1 MIKDEGLNKVNPST
15 FQNITSIK
23 AFLSMLC
30 VLLLIMIWCSFENNI
45 FTGLSLLSVRK
56 DSDYDDAHTIVLVGL
71 IFFSIFLCIDFV
83 IVLTGLTF
91 NFNKLNIMNVM
102 LKSLEVFL
110 MMYYYIDAWHYVIIW
125 YIFIVTELPCTI
137 FEVYGIIFGMIFEF
151 RKYDKIRANEIKHLE
166 KDKRY

>member
-1 MIKDEGLNKVNPST
+1 
-15 FQNITSIK
+15 
-23 AFLSMLC
+23 
-30 VLLLIMIWCSFENNI
+30 
-45 FTGLSLLSVRK
+45 
-56 DSDYDDAHTIVLVGL
+56 
-71 IFFSIFLCIDFV
+71 
-83 IVLTGLTF
+83 
-91 NFNKLNIMNVM
+91 MNVM

-166 KDKRY
+166 KDKRD